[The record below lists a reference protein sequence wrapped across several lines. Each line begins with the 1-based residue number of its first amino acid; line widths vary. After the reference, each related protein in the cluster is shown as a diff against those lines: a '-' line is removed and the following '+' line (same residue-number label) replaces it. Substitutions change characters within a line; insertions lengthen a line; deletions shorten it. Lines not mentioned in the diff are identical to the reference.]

1 MGRCVPDRTL
11 RRVTLPVL
19 FGANVDPLWQP
30 ADLPVRHA
38 LSVERLGLDLVTI
51 QDHPYQAAF
60 YDAWTLLTYLA
71 GRTERVTLVP
81 TVATLPLRPPAMLAK
96 SAATLDL
103 LSGGRVRLGLGAGAF
118 WDAIAAM
125 GGPRRS
131 PKEAVAALAEAVEV
145 ISAMWSDERA
155 VTVKGEYYRI
165 AGVHPGPRPSAGL
178 GGWLGAYGPRML
190 ALTGAAADGWLPSH
204 AFLGVDALP
213 AAIRRIDDAALAAGR
228 DPAGLRKVYNISG
241 LVGPETDEPFRGSV
255 AQWVEQLAAVHA
267 LGMNGFVYWPADDHE
282 RQIARFAEEVV
293 PAVRAALA

>member
-1 MGRCVPDRTL
+1 M
-11 RRVTLPVL
+11 TLPVL

-30 ADLPVRHA
+30 SDLPVRHA
-38 LSVERLGLDLVTI
+38 LAAERLGLDLVTI

-103 LSGGRVRLGLGAGAF
+103 LTGGRVQLGLGAGAF

-145 ISAMWSDERA
+145 IRAMWSDQRS
-155 VTVKGEYYRI
+155 VKVEGEHYRI
-165 AGVHPGPRPSAGL
+165 AGVHPGPQPGAGL
-178 GGWLGAYGPRML
+178 GIWLGAYGPRML

-204 AFLGVDALP
+204 AFLGVAALP
-213 AAIRRIDDAALAAGR
+213 DAIRRIDDAARAAGR

-241 LVGPETDEPFRGSV
+241 LVGPEAGEPFRGPV
-255 AQWVEQLAAVHA
+255 AQWVDQLAAVHG
-267 LGMNGFVYWPADDHE
+267 LGMNGFVFWPAGDHE

-293 PAVRAALA
+293 PEVRAALG